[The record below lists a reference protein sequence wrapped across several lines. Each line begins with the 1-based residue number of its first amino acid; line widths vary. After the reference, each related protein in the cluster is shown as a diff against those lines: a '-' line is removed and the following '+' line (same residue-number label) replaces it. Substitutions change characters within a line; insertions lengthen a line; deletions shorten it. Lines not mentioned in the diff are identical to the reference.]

1 MEAITRIENL
11 IQEPPAEKTPV
22 PEDSLA
28 ALEHFIDRMVT
39 AENKLAKAAAQAAI
53 RQRQIREEF
62 ERRVAFL
69 SGRLHEAQKALA
81 ALEESLSRVEKSP
94 ADNELLNS
102 KRAEVVYWRNQ
113 LRQVCPPD
121 STGLLA

>member
-11 IQEPPAEKTPV
+11 ITEMPDKKPSV
-22 PEDSLA
+22 PEDTLTS
-28 ALEHFIDRMVT
+28 LEHFIDRMVT
-39 AENKLAKAAAQAAI
+39 AENKIAKAAAQAAI

-69 SGRLHEAQKALA
+69 SSRLHQAETALA

-94 ADNELLNS
+94 GDIELLNT
-102 KRAEVVYWRNQ
+102 KRSEVVFWRSQ
-113 LRQVCPPD
+113 LHQVCPP
-121 STGLLA
+121 STANLLI